1 MSPPN
6 GNDNIK
12 NYVRSK
18 VLLIINANVSECAKV
33 KA

>member
-1 MSPPN
+1 MSLPN
-6 GNDNIK
+6 GNGSIK
-12 NYVRSK
+12 NYITSK